1 MKKFMELTVQMK
13 LVWSIFF
20 AGAMLIYVTVSMIAG
35 NSSMDLITVWQLV
48 GLTLV
53 VTFIHYLFFGEM
65 ILTSFNIKYK
75 ILIHSILCYV
85 LLLFTAHYFVWI
97 DMYKTNDFIIF
108 TSSYM
113 FLYLACIN
121 SFYIYY
127 KSTGE
132 ELNKKL
138 TAYKQKKSI
147 N

>member
-20 AGAMLIYVTVSMIAG
+20 AGAMLIYVIISMIAG
-35 NSSMDLITVWQLV
+35 NSTMELITVWQLV

-53 VTFIHYLFFGEM
+53 ITIIHYLFFGEI
-65 ILTSFNIKYK
+65 ILISLNTKYK

-85 LLLFTAHYFVWI
+85 LLLFSSHYFNWI
-97 DMYKTNDFIIF
+97 NMYKTNDFLIF
-108 TSSYM
+108 TFSYIFM
-113 FLYLACIN
+113 YLACMF

-138 TAYKQKKSI
+138 TDYKQKKEY
-147 N
+147 